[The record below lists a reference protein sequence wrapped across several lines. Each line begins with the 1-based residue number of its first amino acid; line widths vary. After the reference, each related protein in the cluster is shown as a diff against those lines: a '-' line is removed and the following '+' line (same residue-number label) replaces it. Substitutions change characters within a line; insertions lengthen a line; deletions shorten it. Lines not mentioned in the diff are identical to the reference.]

1 MNTLLHPFLIDF
13 PSLLNLLFS
22 RMPTSYRH
30 IGTIATWSAQSD
42 PSAVYPTLPRQ
53 PAAQVLATLLSN
65 FVTLTWIPWLT
76 RFGPTIF
83 TPPPE
88 DLLDYLREMS
98 SNINIIRSQA
108 IARTEAN
115 GYYGRRRLYRGHGWP
130 DNFSGEEFAR
140 AREEGGRKY
149 LRRAPF
155 EDGEPLVI
163 QQAPGLEEWM
173 REQAG
178 DDAV

>member
-1 MNTLLHPFLIDF
+1 
-13 PSLLNLLFS
+13 
-22 RMPTSYRH
+22 MPTSYRH

-65 FVTLTWIPWLT
+65 FVTLTWTPWLT

-98 SNINIIRSQA
+98 SDINIIRSQA

-115 GYYGRRRLYRGHGWP
+115 GYYGRRRLYREHGWP

-140 AREEGGRKY
+140 AREEWNETLGNIEEGGRKY